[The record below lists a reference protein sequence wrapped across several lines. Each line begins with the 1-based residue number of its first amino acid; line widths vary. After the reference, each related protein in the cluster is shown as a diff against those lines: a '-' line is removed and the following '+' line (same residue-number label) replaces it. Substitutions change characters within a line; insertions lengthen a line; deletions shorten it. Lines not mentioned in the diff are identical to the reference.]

1 MAKTGN
7 IVIAGLAGLAAGVAI
22 GILFA
27 PDKGWKTRK
36 RIRKTVENTVDAVT
50 EGVEE
55 KFNDAKAFVKK
66 EYEKASDAIKG

>member
-7 IVIAGLAGLAAGVAI
+7 IVIAGLAGLAAGLAI
-22 GILFA
+22 GVLFA

-36 RIRKTVENTVDAVT
+36 RIQKTLADTVDTVT

-55 KFNDAKAFVKK
+55 KFKEAKAYVKK
-66 EYEKASDAIKG
+66 EYDKAADAIKG

>member
-7 IVIAGLAGLAAGVAI
+7 IVIAGLAGLAAGLAI
-22 GILFA
+22 GVLFA

-36 RIRKTVENTVDAVT
+36 RIQKTLEDTVESVK

-55 KFNDAKAFVKK
+55 KLKDAKAYVKK
-66 EYEKASDAIKG
+66 EYDKAADAIKG